1 MNNKSILES
10 SFVFNLGRLWQEVLS
25 ENWTN
30 AINIY
35 ELIKEVTSLD
45 ILKKYSKE
53 LEELRIL
60 VENKDFE
67 GIDNTLNNILKW

>member
-1 MNNKSILES
+1 MSMLES

-35 ELIKEVTSLD
+35 ELIKEVTSPD

-53 LEELRIL
+53 LEELGIL